1 MELPAASLSRYA
13 EPRTPWR
20 KAAIVTAVIATLELV
35 ALLVV
40 ALAFVAKPLA
50 ADSSAKPGAG
60 KAEQAAARGAA
71 TEEPPPATLPRAQ
84 TTVLVLN
91 GNGVTGAAAQA
102 ARKLRRLDYSVAGV
116 GDATRRDVPRTIVM
130 YREGFEGEAVRLA
143 RDLGLGTKRAVPL
156 DGLRAAELHGATL
169 ALVIGG

>member
-1 MELPAASLSRYA
+1 M
-13 EPRTPWR
+13 
-20 KAAIVTAVIATLELV
+20 TAVIATLELV
-35 ALLVV
+35 ALVVV
-40 ALAFVAKPLA
+40 ALAFIAKPLA
-50 ADSSAKPGAG
+50 ADSSAKPGA
-60 KAEQAAARGAA
+60 KAEAAAQGAA
-71 TEEPPPATLPRAQ
+71 AEEPPPATLPRAQ

-143 RDLGLGTKRAVPL
+143 RDLGLGAKRAVPL